1 MAIKNVTYKSVWE
14 STRIEKEKAR
24 KKKQTFQAERTEYG
38 KPQKPAKDWI
48 LGTLNS
54 SFLGA

>member
-24 KKKQTFQAERTEYG
+24 KKKQTFQAERTEYEKQG
-38 KPQKPAKDWI
+38 KKYNI
-48 LGTLNS
+48 
-54 SFLGA
+54 